1 MDKERLIALHTL
13 SVITVI
19 GGFLALFVSWVLT
32 ITIMP
37 LHIYFAV
44 HGARAAGAGRLASAA
59 IALVAALPLVNT
71 LMLVVVNNGWPMQ
84 CWPPAFPGEPS
95 ASGCFARRSRGG
107 FLNLVRAVDPDAVHR
122 VVPDLGAVEAAL
134 AIGVFWLVFP

>member
-1 MDKERLIALHTL
+1 MMDKERLIALHTL

-19 GGFLALFVSWVLT
+19 GGFLALFVSWVLA

-59 IALVAALPLVNT
+59 IALVAALPHVNT
-71 LMLVVVNNGWPMQ
+71 LMLVVVNYRLANAMLAAGVPRG
-84 CWPPAFPGEPS
+84 AF
-95 ASGCFARRSRGG
+95 G
-107 FLNLVRAVDPDAVHR
+107 FRLLRKA
-122 VVPDLGAVEAAL
+122 
-134 AIGVFWLVFP
+134 